1 MWPILRGR
9 TIARDEGVKTL
20 RKQRKRIGIR
30 SCASALLGVALAM
43 LALGIS
49 GCKKSEPVAQQ
60 PAKRYHLVGKIVSI
74 DKDQAS
80 VMVDG
85 QEIVGFMAA
94 MTMPYSVRDTK
105 LLTPLTPGD
114 EITADVVVDDN
125 GAYLENIVVTKKGDG
140 KGPTGTSYPP
150 KPGDKVPDF
159 ALINQDGKKIHLSS
173 YQGDVLLV
181 TFVYTRCPYPDFCP
195 LVSRN
200 FSKIYASLKKD
211 PSLGPKIRLLSVSFD
226 PEHDTPDVLRKYA
239 ETFNGTTGGDPF
251 DRWQF
256 AVIPKKDLLSVAN
269 FFGLYYD
276 LGGDGQIAHSLS
288 TTVIGPDGKVYKWYQ
303 DNDWKPDD
311 LIADAAQAAQ
321 QTNPG
326 NAVRHAA
333 STIPT
338 A

>member
-1 MWPILRGR
+1 MLPVSFKCSLRR
-9 TIARDEGVKTL
+9 RRAQAAIAPL
-20 RKQRKRIGIR
+20 LLL
-30 SCASALLGVALAM
+30 CAFFPAACSKSSAPSAT
-43 LALGIS
+43 
-49 GCKKSEPVAQQ
+49 Q
-60 PAKRYHLVGKIVSI
+60 AKRYHLVGKVVSI

-125 GAYLENIVVTKKGDG
+125 GAYLEHIVVTKKGDG
-140 KGPTGTSYPP
+140 KGATGTSYPP

-159 ALINQDGKKIHLSS
+159 VLLNQDGKKIHLRS

-181 TFVYTRCPYPDFCP
+181 TFIYTRCPYPDFCP

-211 PSLGPKIRLLSVSFD
+211 PSLGPKVRLLSVSFD
-226 PEHDTPDVLRKYA
+226 PDHDTPEVLRKYA
-239 ETFNGTTGGDPF
+239 GTFNGTTGGDPF

-256 AVIPKKDLLSVAN
+256 AVIPKKDLVPVAN

-288 TTVIGPDGKVYKWYQ
+288 TTVIGPEGRVYKWYQ

-321 QTNPG
+321 QSNPG
-326 NAVRHAA
+326 DAARHAA

>member
-1 MWPILRGR
+1 MSRHQLDRHSETLAKLAAVVIL
-9 TIARDEGVKTL
+9 A
-20 RKQRKRIGIR
+20 
-30 SCASALLGVALAM
+30 AFALGV
-43 LALGIS
+43 S
-49 GCKKSEPVAQQ
+49 GCKKSAPQVAQQ
-60 PAKRYHLVGKIVSI
+60 PAKRYHLVGKVVSI
-74 DKDQAS
+74 DAGQAS
-80 VMVDG
+80 VLVDG

-94 MTMPYSVRDTK
+94 MTMPYSVKDAK
-105 LLTPLTPGD
+105 ALASLGPGD
-114 EITADVVVDDN
+114 EITADVVVDDQ

-140 KGPTGTSYPP
+140 NGPTGTSYPP

-173 YQGDVLLV
+173 YQGTVLLV
-181 TFVYTRCPYPDFCP
+181 TFIYTRCPYPDFCP

-211 PSLGPKIRLLSVSFD
+211 PSLGPKVRLLSVSFD
-226 PEHDTPDVLRKYA
+226 PEHDTPQVLRKYA
-239 ETFNGTTGGDPF
+239 ETFDQTTGGDPF

-256 AVIPKKDLLSVAN
+256 AVISKKDLVSVAN

-321 QTNPG
+321 QTNQA
-326 NAVRHAA
+326 NTARHTA
-333 STIPT
+333 SAIPT

>member
-1 MWPILRGR
+1 
-9 TIARDEGVKTL
+9 L
-20 RKQRKRIGIR
+20 RKQRKQIGTR
-30 SCASALLGVALAM
+30 SCASALLLMALASVV
-43 LALGIS
+43 LGVS
-49 GCKKSEPVAQQ
+49 GCKKSEPVGQRA
-60 PAKRYHLVGKIVSI
+60 PKRYHLVGKVVSI

-94 MTMPYSVRDTK
+94 MTMPYSVRDTN
-105 LLTPLTPGD
+105 LLAPLTPGD

-159 ALINQDGKKIHLSS
+159 VLINQDGKKIHLSS
-173 YQGDVLLV
+173 YQGSVLLV
-181 TFVYTRCPYPDFCP
+181 TFIYTRCPYPDFCP

-211 PSLGPKIRLLSVSFD
+211 PSLGPKVRLLSVSFD
-226 PEHDTPDVLRKYA
+226 PEHDTPEVLHKYA
-239 ETFNGTTGGDPF
+239 ETFNQTTGGDPF

-256 AVIPKKDLLSVAN
+256 AVIGKKDLVSVAN

-288 TTVIGPDGKVYKWYQ
+288 TTVVGPDGKVYKWYQ

-321 QTNPG
+321 QTNQG
-326 NAVRHAA
+326 KTARHTA
-333 STIPT
+333 SAIPT

>member
-1 MWPILRGR
+1 
-9 TIARDEGVKTL
+9 VKTL
-20 RKQRKRIGIR
+20 RKQWKRSGIR
-30 SCASALLGVALAM
+30 SSASALLVIALAT
-43 LALGIS
+43 LALGVS
-49 GCKKSEPVAQQ
+49 GCKKSESAAQQ
-60 PAKRYHLVGKIVSI
+60 QAKRYHLVGKVVSI

-105 LLTPLTPGD
+105 LLAPLAPGD
-114 EITADVVVDDN
+114 QITADVVVDDS
-125 GAYLENIVVTKKGDG
+125 GAKLENIVVTKKGDG

-150 KPGDKVPDF
+150 KPGDKIPDF
-159 ALINQDGKKIHLSS
+159 VLINQDGKKIHLSS
-173 YQGDVLLV
+173 YQGDVLLI
-181 TFVYTRCPYPDFCP
+181 TFIYTRCPYPDFCP

-226 PEHDTPDVLRKYA
+226 SDHDTPEVLRKYA
-239 ETFNGTTGGDPF
+239 GTFNGTTGGDPF

-256 AVIPKKDLLSVAN
+256 AVIPKKDLVSVAN

-321 QTNPG
+321 QNNQR
-326 NAVRHAA
+326 NAGPRIA
-333 STIPT
+333 STVPT

>member
-1 MWPILRGR
+1 
-9 TIARDEGVKTL
+9 VKTL
-20 RKQRKRIGIR
+20 RKRRKQIPIR
-30 SCASALLGVALAM
+30 SCASALVLIALAS
-43 LALGIS
+43 LALDVS
-49 GCKKSEPVAQQ
+49 GCKKSETVAER
-60 PAKRYHLVGKIVSI
+60 PAKRYHLVGKVVSI

-85 QEIVGFMAA
+85 REIVGFMAA
-94 MTMPYSVRDTK
+94 MTMPYSVRDTR
-105 LLTPLTPGD
+105 LLAPLNPGD

-125 GAYLENIVVTKKGDG
+125 GAYIENIVVTKKGDG
-140 KGPTGTSYPP
+140 NGPTGTSYPP

-173 YQGDVLLV
+173 YQGTVLLV
-181 TFVYTRCPYPDFCP
+181 TFIYTRCPYPDFCP

-211 PSLGPKIRLLSVSFD
+211 PSLGPKVRLLSVSFD
-226 PEHDTPDVLRKYA
+226 PEHDTPQVLRKYA
-239 ETFNGTTGGDPF
+239 ETFDQTTGGDPF

-256 AVIPKKDLLSVAN
+256 AVIPKKDLVSVAN

-321 QTNPG
+321 QTNQA
-326 NAVRHAA
+326 NTARHTA
-333 STIPT
+333 SAIPT

>member
-1 MWPILRGR
+1 
-9 TIARDEGVKTL
+9 L
-20 RKQRKRIGIR
+20 RKQRKGIGIR
-30 SCASALLGVALAM
+30 SCASALLVIALAT

-74 DKDQAS
+74 NKDQAS

-114 EITADVVVDDN
+114 EITADVVLEDN
-125 GAYLENIVVTKKGDG
+125 NTYLENIVVTKKGDG

-173 YQGDVLLV
+173 YQGNVLLV
-181 TFVYTRCPYPDFCP
+181 TFIYTRCPYPDFCP

-200 FSKIYASLKKD
+200 FSKIYASVKKD

-226 PEHDTPDVLRKYA
+226 PEHDTPEVLRKYA
-239 ETFNGTTGGDPF
+239 GTFNGTTGGDPF

-256 AVIPKKDLLSVAN
+256 AVIPKKDLVSVAN

-321 QTNPG
+321 QTNQG
-326 NAVRHAA
+326 NANRHAA

>member
-1 MWPILRGR
+1 
-9 TIARDEGVKTL
+9 VKTL
-20 RKQRKRIGIR
+20 RMQWKRIGTR
-30 SCASALLGVALAM
+30 SCASALLVVALAT

-60 PAKRYHLVGKIVSI
+60 PAKRYHLVGKIISI

-85 QEIVGFMAA
+85 QEIVGFMSA

-105 LLTPLTPGD
+105 LLTPLAPGD
-114 EITADVVVDDN
+114 EITADVVVDEN
-125 GAYLENIVVTKKGDG
+125 GAYLENIVITKKGDG

-159 ALINQDGKKIHLSS
+159 ALINQDGKKIHLRS

-200 FSKIYASLKKD
+200 FSRIYASLKKD

-226 PEHDTPDVLRKYA
+226 PEHDTPEVLRNYA

-256 AVIPKKDLLSVAN
+256 AVIPKKDLVSVAN

-303 DNDWKPDD
+303 GNDWKPED

>member
-1 MWPILRGR
+1 MMSRNEWSRSR
-9 TIARDEGVKTL
+9 
-20 RKQRKRIGIR
+20 RKSGAGIVFLLFF
-30 SCASALLGVALAM
+30 SA
-43 LALGIS
+43 LALGVS
-49 GCKKSEPVAQQ
+49 GCQKSAPPAQQ
-60 PAKRYHLVGKIVSI
+60 NAKRYHLVGKIVSI

-80 VMVDG
+80 IMVDG

-105 LLTPLTPGD
+105 LLTPLAPGD
-114 EITADVVVDDN
+114 EITADVVIDDH

-140 KGPTGTSYPP
+140 KGPTGQTNPP

-159 ALINQDGKKIHLSS
+159 ALINQDGKRIHLGS
-173 YQGDVLLV
+173 YQGEVLLV
-181 TFVYTRCPYPDFCP
+181 TFIYTRCPYPDFCP

-211 PSLGPKIRLLSVSFD
+211 PPIDSKIRLLSVSFD
-226 PEHDTPDVLRKYA
+226 PAHDTPAVLRRYA
-239 ETFNGTTGGDPF
+239 GTFGATTGGEPF

-256 AVIPKKDLLSVAN
+256 AAVPPKELVQVAN
-269 FFGLYYD
+269 FFGLYYNF
-276 LGGDGQIAHSLS
+276 DGAQVAHSLS
-288 TTVIGPDGKVYKWYQ
+288 TTVISPSGTVYKWYS

-311 LIADAAQAAQ
+311 LIEDATQALQ
-321 QTNPG
+321 EGSRNQR
-326 NAVRHAA
+326 NAGPHTE

>member
-1 MWPILRGR
+1 MRKR
-9 TIARDEGVKTL
+9 
-20 RKQRKRIGIR
+20 RKQIPIR
-30 SCASALLGVALAM
+30 SCASALVLIALAS
-43 LALGIS
+43 LALDVS
-49 GCKKSEPVAQQ
+49 GCKKSETVAER
-60 PAKRYHLVGKIVSI
+60 PAKRYHLVGKVVSI

-85 QEIVGFMAA
+85 REIVGFMAA
-94 MTMPYSVRDTK
+94 MTMPYSVRDTR
-105 LLTPLTPGD
+105 LLAPLNPGD

-125 GAYLENIVVTKKGDG
+125 GAYIENIVVTKKGDG
-140 KGPTGTSYPP
+140 NGPTGTSYPP

-173 YQGDVLLV
+173 YQGTVLLV
-181 TFVYTRCPYPDFCP
+181 TFIYTRCPYPDFCP

-211 PSLGPKIRLLSVSFD
+211 PSLGPKVRLLSVSFD
-226 PEHDTPDVLRKYA
+226 PEHDTPQVLRKYA
-239 ETFNGTTGGDPF
+239 ETFDQTTGGDPF

-256 AVIPKKDLLSVAN
+256 AVISKKDLVSVAN

-288 TTVIGPDGKVYKWYQ
+288 TTVVGPDGKVYKWYQ

-321 QTNPG
+321 QTNQA
-326 NAVRHAA
+326 NTARHTA
-333 STIPT
+333 SAIPT

>member
-1 MWPILRGR
+1 
-9 TIARDEGVKTL
+9 VKAL
-20 RKQRKRIGIR
+20 RKQRKRSGIR
-30 SCASALLGVALAM
+30 PGAGALVLIALASMALGV
-43 LALGIS
+43 S
-49 GCKKSEPVAQQ
+49 GCQKSQPAAQQ
-60 PAKRYHLVGKIVSI
+60 PAKRYHLVGKVVSI
-74 DKDQAS
+74 DKEQAS

-105 LLTPLTPGD
+105 LLAPLVPGD

-140 KGPTGTSYPP
+140 KGPTGTTYPP

-159 ALINQDGKKIHLSS
+159 ALLNQDGKKIHLSS
-173 YQGDVLLV
+173 YQGEVLLV
-181 TFVYTRCPYPDFCP
+181 TFIYTRCPYPDFCP
-195 LVSRN
+195 LVSHN

-211 PSLGPKIRLLSVSFD
+211 PSLGRRVRLLSVSFD
-226 PEHDTPDVLRKYA
+226 PDHDTPEVLRKYA

-256 AVIPKKDLLSVAN
+256 AAVPKKDLVSVAN

-276 LGGDGQIAHSLS
+276 FSGDGQIAHSLS
-288 TTVIGPDGKVYKWYQ
+288 TTVIGPDGKVFKWYQ
-303 DNDWKPDD
+303 DNEWKPED
-311 LIADAAQAAQ
+311 LLADAAQAVQ
-321 QTNPG
+321 QTNQH
-326 NAVRHAA
+326 NAARHTA
-333 STIPT
+333 STVPN